1 MPQHQ
6 FAALG
11 ERMAT
16 QIAFRT
22 ALAAG
27 PVPLTFA
34 STASAAVIFEDD
46 FDRADS
52 NTLNNGWTEGEISPD
67 HVSLINQSLVLKAR
81 NRPLARNYLDN
92 SEAAYTDIV
101 LRFDWVGDNNIS
113 LNVFSG
119 NFLDPGEDQVFV
131 TSLFG
136 DGGHAVV
143 SLPSGGN
150 TYFSLRLEGNFPD
163 ETFRVDNVHVP
174 GEPVVASV
182 PEPTT
187 LSLIGFGLL
196 GLGAMARRRRYS

>member
-1 MPQHQ
+1 MEDARHQ

-27 PVPLTFA
+27 AFLCCDASPVPLTFA

-101 LRFDWVGDNNIS
+101 QGS
-113 LNVFSG
+113 PGSG
-119 NFLDPGEDQVFV
+119 NTGSRISREFSRCRRVRRTIEQRQGWMVACIEEIAYRSGCIDAEQLLRIAA
-131 TSLFG
+131 SLK
-136 DGGHAVV
+136 
-143 SLPSGGN
+143 N
-150 TYFSLRLEGNFPD
+150 TYYGRYLETVDPRGAQELLRAEG
-163 ETFRVDNVHVP
+163 RR
-174 GEPVVASV
+174 
-182 PEPTT
+182 
-187 LSLIGFGLL
+187 I
-196 GLGAMARRRRYS
+196 ARAWP